1 MAYQIF
7 TFCSIYGRIYQSI
20 CELVYKDQLA
30 NPLTLEHYFSED
42 EAFKELGGKEFLNKF
57 IAMEI

>member
-1 MAYQIF
+1 MEEF
-7 TFCSIYGRIYQSI
+7 TKSI

-42 EAFKELGGKEFLNKF
+42 EAFKELGGKRISK
-57 IAMEI
+57 